1 MDQQNHQYYLEP
13 FLIKELIFLKLIR
26 LTDYKIQWIKNNKK
40 WMIFLTCGIWIES
53 GFLCG
58 ECMNLPCYCNTK
70 FYWTCKESFKW
81 TFPTLIWFKLFFMT
95 VVIAHGF
102 LRIFAIAVVIW
113 VWIAV
118 AIISLSWGRLRNSH
132 SISQHEAQ
140 H

>member
-95 VVIAHGF
+95 VVIAHCF
-102 LRIFAIAVVIW
+102 EDICYSCCHMSLNSCCYNIPELR
-113 VWIAV
+113 
-118 AIISLSWGRLRNSH
+118 
-132 SISQHEAQ
+132 QTEE
-140 H
+140 